1 VPSSARLFPANHNT
15 PPIAPAYK
23 HVSLSDLRF
32 AAAQE
37 HVRDLDDLMFRRVR
51 IGWSERMGAEIAH
64 DTAAAVRD
72 VMGWSPAEAATQA
85 EAYIARL
92 QRDFQLRV

>member
-1 VPSSARLFPANHNT
+1 M
-15 PPIAPAYK
+15 
-23 HVSLSDLRF
+23 F
-32 AAAQE
+32 AT
-37 HVRDLDDLMFRRVR
+37 LDDLMVRRVR
-51 IGWSERMGAEIAH
+51 IGWGERMGAEIAH